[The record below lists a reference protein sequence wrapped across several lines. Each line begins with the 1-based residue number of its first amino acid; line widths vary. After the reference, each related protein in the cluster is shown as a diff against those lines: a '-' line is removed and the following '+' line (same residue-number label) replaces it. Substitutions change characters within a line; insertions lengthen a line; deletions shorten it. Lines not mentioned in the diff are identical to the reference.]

1 MTLDWEQ
8 EFAELSE
15 SLGRLRF
22 GKPVD
27 VIYNPL
33 EYARQPL
40 LQYCNRFGKSPKKIL
55 FLGMNPGPFGMV
67 QTGIPFGEVQ
77 AVRDYLRIDAPI
89 GSPAVQHPRRPVEG
103 YACRRSEV
111 SGRRLWG
118 WIRTMHP
125 DPETFFEH
133 SFVFNYCPLAFVSDS
148 GRNITPEQLGG
159 PVVDSLYRLCDAAL
173 LALVRRLEVEWV
185 VGVGQFAARRAQ
197 MALSPHVPVRVGAI
211 LHPSPANPAA
221 NRDWARTASTQME
234 ALGLDMKTQTHSP

>member
-1 MTLDWEQ
+1 MTCQRRHQHRSTDHGWRTGGSTRPSP
-8 EFAELSE
+8 EF
-15 SLGRLRF
+15 
-22 GKPVD
+22 
-27 VIYNPL
+27 I
-33 EYARQPL
+33 
-40 LQYCNRFGKSPKKIL
+40 
-55 FLGMNPGPFGMV
+55 GP
-67 QTGIPFGEVQ
+67 E
-77 AVRDYLRIDAPI
+77 
-89 GSPAVQHPRRPVEG
+89 SPA
-103 YACRRSEV
+103 A
-111 SGRRLWG
+111 
-118 WIRTMHP
+118 M
-125 DPETFFEH
+125 
-133 SFVFNYCPLAFVSDS
+133 NS